1 LSTTQKLLTPE
12 EIAARGN
19 SPLPFLRLPARG
31 AAFADRAARLRALA
45 PGHAM
50 QGYLE
55 FIALVAD
62 AQQRML
68 DDMPPLRL
76 PHPDAVARSREH
88 GMPLLDFRS
97 HARDPGWADVLR
109 RVLRMVMAEAQGPAL
124 EAVKR
129 LEASRDELYEAQASK
144 LLAGVAVGLDTGS
157 APLIGAGLQVY
168 FTHLALSLGEAAF
181 APLEA
186 PGACPCCNALPT
198 ASIVRTGDASGHRF
212 LHCSLCGTQWHYVR
226 VKCAH
231 CESTKGISYASLDD
245 GSGRQ
250 RKPAVVAEVCD
261 ECDHYLKIAY
271 MDRDPQVEPCADDL
285 ATLALDL
292 LVADTGKT
300 PLGVN
305 FMLVHGD
312 PASA

>member
-1 LSTTQKLLTPE
+1 V
-12 EIAARGN
+12 
-19 SPLPFLRLPARG
+19 RLPTSDLTVELLVC
-31 AAFADRAARLRALA
+31 FLVCRAEHRVIGFVGIERA
-45 PGHAM
+45 
-50 QGYLE
+50 
-55 FIALVAD
+55 
-62 AQQRML
+62 
-68 DDMPPLRL
+68 
-76 PHPDAVARSREH
+76 
-88 GMPLLDFRS
+88 
-97 HARDPGWADVLR
+97 
-109 RVLRMVMAEAQGPAL
+109 
-124 EAVKR
+124 
-129 LEASRDELYEAQASK
+129 
-144 LLAGVAVGLDTGS
+144 
-157 APLIGAGLQVY
+157 
-168 FTHLALSLGEAAF
+168 
-181 APLEA
+181 
-186 PGACPCCNALPT
+186 
-198 ASIVRTGDASGHRF
+198 GDALGHRF
-212 LHCSLCGTQWHYVR
+212 LHCSLCSTQWHYVR

-312 PASA
+312 PTSA